1 MNLEPAKPEKES
13 LRSWMVKLEAYREWY
28 RSLPYLDKIMFKIKG
43 LPEECRIDA
52 NIAVQELKALVGE
65 EKANQLMKEN
75 KYKAD

>member
-1 MNLEPAKPEKES
+1 MKLEPAKPKKES

-28 RSLPYLDKIMFKIKG
+28 KSLPYLDRIMFKIKE

-65 EKANQLMKEN
+65 EKANQLMEEN
-75 KYKAD
+75 KYKAT